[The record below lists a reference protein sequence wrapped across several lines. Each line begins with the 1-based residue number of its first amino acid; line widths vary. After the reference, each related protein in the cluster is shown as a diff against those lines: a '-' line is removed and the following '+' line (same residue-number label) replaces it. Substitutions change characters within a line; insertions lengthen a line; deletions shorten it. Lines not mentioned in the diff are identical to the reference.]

1 MIQEREGEGVR
12 TTKNS
17 HFFIGVCLDVRDVI
31 ISEGRR
37 KNQIMTAGN
46 PSISIIVR
54 CKRLDLWEKQG
65 FHQIIAFN
73 VEIVRNQGFRKTG
86 IHYKN

>member
-1 MIQEREGEGVR
+1 
-12 TTKNS
+12 
-17 HFFIGVCLDVRDVI
+17 
-31 ISEGRR
+31 
-37 KNQIMTAGN
+37 MTAGN

-65 FHQIIAFN
+65 FHQIIACN

-86 IHYKN
+86 FFLHNSKSIGLRLLKFS

>member
-1 MIQEREGEGVR
+1 
-12 TTKNS
+12 
-17 HFFIGVCLDVRDVI
+17 
-31 ISEGRR
+31 
-37 KNQIMTAGN
+37 MTAGN

-65 FHQIIAFN
+65 FHQRIAFN

-86 IHYKN
+86 IYYNIWYFIIWFYFIF